1 MKKKILFLVSFIL
14 VSLQAQ
20 NAKEIFSKMISSIQN
35 TRTAKFT
42 FEKLERF
49 HGKMHKE
56 KLTCKVQYSPTFKV
70 YCKQHYPKKGA
81 EVLLVQGRNNNK
93 VLVNPNS
100 FPYVNLN
107 LDPRGSVL
115 LENQHHSLYETGFR
129 YLGNVL
135 EFLYNKYR
143 KQSSGLLK
151 YLGETTWNGFNVYK
165 IKLTHPNFRYVTYT
179 VKQGEDV
186 LKIARR
192 FKLSEYMILEIND
205 LDDFDDVKAGQKIK
219 IPVDYAKSAILYVDK
234 KTYLPLRILI
244 YDDKGLFEEYKY
256 LTIQKNPALTDYDF
270 SEKNKNYGF

>member
-1 MKKKILFLVSFIL
+1 MKKKIIFLSVFF
-14 VSLQAQ
+14 VFALQAQ
-20 NAKEIFSKMISSIQN
+20 NAKQIFDKMIASIKN

-49 HGKMHKE
+49 NGKMQKE
-56 KLTCKVQYSPTFKV
+56 KLTCKVQYSPTYKV

-81 EVLLVQGRNNNK
+81 EVLLVKGKNNNK

-115 LENQHHSLYETGFR
+115 MENQHHSLYEVGFK
-129 YLGNVL
+129 YLGDVL
-135 EFLYNKYR
+135 EYLHNKY
-143 KQSSGLLK
+143 KNQSAGLLK

-179 VKQGEDV
+179 VKQGEDI

-192 FKLSEYMILEIND
+192 FKLSEYMIMEIND
-205 LDDFDDVKAGQKIK
+205 LDDYDDVKPGQKIK
-219 IPVDYAKSAILYVDK
+219 IPVDYAKSAIMYIDK
-234 KTYLPLRILI
+234 KTYLPVRIII
-244 YDDKGLFEEYKY
+244 YDDKGIFEEYRY
-256 LTIQKNPALTDYDF
+256 FSLTKNPALSDYDF
-270 SEKNKNYGF
+270 SENNKNYGF